1 MESAILLAISFRGL
15 ENEGMQLQEDIDNW
29 WTNDT
34 REVKKCKS
42 GGFVN
47 HHEGQGVKVIVVF
60 DQL

>member
-1 MESAILLAISFRGL
+1 
-15 ENEGMQLQEDIDNW
+15 MQLQEDIDNW

-34 REVKKCKS
+34 REVKKCKG

-47 HHEGQGVKVIVVF
+47 HYEGQGVKVIVVF